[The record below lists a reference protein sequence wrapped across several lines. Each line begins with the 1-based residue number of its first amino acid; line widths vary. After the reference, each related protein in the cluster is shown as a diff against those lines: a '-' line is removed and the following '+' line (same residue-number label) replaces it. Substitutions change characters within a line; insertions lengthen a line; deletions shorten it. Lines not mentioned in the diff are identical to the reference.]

1 MTETELK
8 FLIPAKALAAVEK
21 AVATASAQRTRLQ
34 AHYLDTPERHLAE
47 AGIALR
53 LRKEGRRWV
62 QTLKVGGGVVRGE
75 HNAPATVPAGSEPQA
90 DLARHAGTPLE
101 GPLAAALNGAP
112 PLAVRY
118 RTDIVRRHRVLR
130 TGGATVELA
139 FDRGEIATTAPD
151 GSVRRSPVAEL
162 EMELVG
168 GSPAGLLALARRWV
182 ARHGLWLDTATK
194 AERGDRLARGDERLR
209 VAKARPVKLAR
220 GASVA
225 EAWAAVLG
233 NVLDHALPNASAIAS
248 GGDEIEHVH
257 QLRVALRRL
266 RSAQK
271 LFEGWPGAPEP
282 HWDAAAR
289 ELFAT
294 LGAARDIDALN
305 EGLVPEIRAALGPAP
320 APAAADP
327 ALALPASQ
335 ATAPG
340 TALRAPATT
349 LMWLELLEA
358 LLVPAPDG
366 ADSASAKARASGAEA
381 ATEASTASKD
391 GVPTSAEGPTGSA
404 MPSRA
409 ANPSARRP
417 ASAAVR
423 TGVGATLALSAATRS
438 LDNVPADD
446 EPAAQ
451 ALKAPAIEKLA
462 AKRLRRWHRQVRDDA
477 KRFDS
482 LDDDARHRL
491 RKRMK
496 RLRYAIE
503 FTASLYP
510 RKRVEAYLKRLRA
523 AQEQLGHFND
533 VAVATEQYRRQLDS
547 EPRAWFAL
555 GWLAERRRVVIGD
568 CVTSLEAFRRA
579 EPFWD

>member
-8 FLIPAKALAAVEK
+8 FLIPAAALAAVEK
-21 AVATASAQRTRLQ
+21 AVATASAERTRLQ

-75 HNAPATVPAGSEPQA
+75 HNAPATVPAGAEPQP

-101 GPLAAALNGAP
+101 APLAAALDGAP
-112 PLAVRY
+112 ALAVRY

-130 TGGATVELA
+130 AAGASVELA
-139 FDRGEIATTAPD
+139 FDRGEIAATAPD

-168 GSPAGLLALARRWV
+168 GGPAGLLAVARRWV

-194 AERGDRLARGDERLR
+194 AERGDRLARGDERSR

-220 GASVA
+220 GAGVD

-233 NVLDHALPNASAIAS
+233 NLLDQALPNASAIAS
-248 GGDEIEHVH
+248 GNFEAEHVH

-282 HWDAAAR
+282 RWDAAAR
-289 ELFAT
+289 ALFTT

-320 APAAADP
+320 AADP
-327 ALALPASQ
+327 ALQLPGSQ
-335 ATAPG
+335 ATEPG
-340 TALRAPATT
+340 AALREPATT
-349 LMWLELLEA
+349 LMWLDLLEA
-358 LLVPAPDG
+358 LLVPVSAGVAAAVPAGGTGRSRREGAAAPAQGEGVAGDRG
-366 ADSASAKARASGAEA
+366 PLRASPAVKTGA
-381 ATEASTASKD
+381 
-391 GVPTSAEGPTGSA
+391 
-404 MPSRA
+404 
-409 ANPSARRP
+409 
-417 ASAAVR
+417 
-423 TGVGATLALSAATRS
+423 GATLSISAATRS
-438 LDNVPADD
+438 LVDAAAVAAVPVAEGHAAEVSA
-446 EPAAQ
+446 EP
-451 ALKAPAIEKLA
+451 PPVPPIEKLA
-462 AKRLRRWHRQVRDDA
+462 ARRLKRWHRQVRDDA

-482 LDDDARHRL
+482 LDDEARHRL

-510 RKRVEAYLKRLRA
+510 RKRVAAYLKRLRA

-533 VAVATEQYRRQLDS
+533 VAVAADHYRRQLDS

-568 CVTSLEAFRRA
+568 CVESLEAFRRA